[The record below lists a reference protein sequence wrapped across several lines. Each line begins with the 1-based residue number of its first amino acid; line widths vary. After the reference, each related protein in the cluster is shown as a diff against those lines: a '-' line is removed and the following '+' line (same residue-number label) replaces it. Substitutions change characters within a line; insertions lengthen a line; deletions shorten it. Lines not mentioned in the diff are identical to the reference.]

1 MDEKQLMKDFC
12 LVSGLDEQQAEGWKP
27 LVLGCWKEL
36 CRRLRPAVQ
45 PQEHRE
51 RLSLAC
57 AALAYY
63 RLQRMQGE
71 VYSGIKMGDISLTAG
86 SGQQSEA
93 MVLGAYPQQLRA
105 RPQRQKLA
113 VVAIQKVLMQPLGM
127 QSFYGEEDQPL
138 GRQAQVWMKISFCC
152 PSGEE
157 CWRLWERCAQRLLF
171 SDKLGAEQIECGEAV
186 WQKDWGGVVLPVK
199 LCCKFLI
206 SGSTGEASQPMP
218 EQVRV
223 VRKGV

>member
-1 MDEKQLMKDFC
+1 MNEFSQMIELVKQ
-12 LVSGLDEQQAEGWKP
+12 
-27 LVLGCWKEL
+27 EL
-36 CRRLRPAVQ
+36 LRSDAQ
-45 PQEHRE
+45 ME
-51 RLSLAC
+51 
-57 AALAYY
+57 
-63 RLQRMQGE
+63 
-71 VYSGIKMGDISLTAG
+71 
-86 SGQQSEA
+86 
-93 MVLGAYPQQLRA
+93 VLGAYPQQLRA

-157 CWRLWERCAQRLLF
+157 CWQLWEGCAQRLLF

-206 SGSTGEASQPMP
+206 SGSTGKRPSRCRSRCAWSEKGCRNEQELSSGGVLGVRRHQPQEGDAGPVCFLLWSSQGSRREKPACGRRGAA
-218 EQVRV
+218 E
-223 VRKGV
+223 KFGAAG

>member
-1 MDEKQLMKDFC
+1 MNEFSQMIELVKQ
-12 LVSGLDEQQAEGWKP
+12 
-27 LVLGCWKEL
+27 EL
-36 CRRLRPAVQ
+36 LR
-45 PQEHRE
+45 
-51 RLSLAC
+51 
-57 AALAYY
+57 
-63 RLQRMQGE
+63 
-71 VYSGIKMGDISLTAG
+71 GDA
-86 SGQQSEA
+86 QME
-93 MVLGAYPQQLRA
+93 VLGAYPQQLRA

-157 CWRLWERCAQRLLF
+157 CWRLWERCAQRL
-171 SDKLGAEQIECGEAV
+171 
-186 WQKDWGGVVLPVK
+186 WQKEWGGVVLPVK

>member
-1 MDEKQLMKDFC
+1 MNEFSQMIELVKQ
-12 LVSGLDEQQAEGWKP
+12 
-27 LVLGCWKEL
+27 EL
-36 CRRLRPAVQ
+36 LR
-45 PQEHRE
+45 
-51 RLSLAC
+51 
-57 AALAYY
+57 
-63 RLQRMQGE
+63 
-71 VYSGIKMGDISLTAG
+71 GDA
-86 SGQQSEA
+86 QME
-93 MVLGAYPQQLRA
+93 VLGAYPQLLRA

-206 SGSTGEASQPMP
+206 SGSTGEASQPIP

>member
-27 LVLGCWKEL
+27 LVRGCWEEL

-57 AALAYY
+57 AALAHY

-71 VYSGIKMGDISLTAG
+71 VYSGIKVGDISLTAG

-93 MVLGAYPQQLRA
+93 TVLEMVG
-105 RPQRQKLA
+105 
-113 VVAIQKVLMQPLGM
+113 
-127 QSFYGEEDQPL
+127 D
-138 GRQAQVWMKISFCC
+138 
-152 PSGEE
+152 
-157 CWRLWERCAQRLLF
+157 LLD
-171 SDKLGAEQIECGEAV
+171 SA
-186 WQKDWGGVVLPVK
+186 GVCV
-199 LCCKFLI
+199 
-206 SGSTGEASQPMP
+206 Q
-218 EQVRV
+218 
-223 VRKGV
+223 GVGIYSPKR